1 VAQHLIF
8 PGQALAVRSYDRHMG
23 PTMMRWIVAL
33 WAVLGAVAVARAD
46 DWAAPTTKYVKSE
59 SGRYRAVIVPGAAD
73 GKKRAGSITLYD
85 DVDAVHPKRLYQR
98 KLVNEVA
105 PVQILVAD
113 GGQLVTVDEWSK
125 AGYKHVVVI
134 YDKKGKVVV
143 DCALE
148 QVLLAEEIL
157 TVDETESSR
166 WWRAKEQPV
175 WLEEGALM
183 VKTAPGPV
191 IRFELST
198 GAQSRD
204 GQRVSIGG
212 SDRCRGKKK

>member
-1 VAQHLIF
+1 MRALLVLALL
-8 PGQALAVRSYDRHMG
+8 ALA
-23 PTMMRWIVAL
+23 TA
-33 WAVLGAVAVARAD
+33 ARAD
-46 DWAAPTTKYVKSE
+46 DWAAPTTKYLKSE
-59 SGRYRAVIVPGAAD
+59 SGRYRAVVVPGQPG
-73 GKKRAGSITLYD
+73 GKKHAGTITLFD
-85 DVDAVHPKRLYQR
+85 DRDPVHPKKLYQR
-98 KLVNEVA
+98 ALVNEVA

-113 GGQLVTVDEWSK
+113 GGQLVTVDDWSK

-183 VKTAPGPV
+183 VRTAPGPV
-191 IRFELST
+191 IRFQLAT

-204 GQRVSIGG
+204 GQRALVNG
-212 SDRCRGKKK
+212 SDRCRAKKKP